1 MTEPSLPRK
10 SLGLPTANLG
20 APISAT
26 PESSAPAAA
35 NGTSAVAETAE
46 ETGKKGLKGLRLGG
60 KEKTAKAK
68 PAKAAKAKK
77 GKGEPVED
85 SPEFVGEKKSLL
97 KMSPAELKAHFNQK
111 KHGGLETIIPIEE
124 MVFIPKKPE
133 VNLLPPEV
141 AESYVAN
148 DLKVKFLKIGG
159 AVVFVFLAM
168 FGLSTLSH
176 ALSQGEIK
184 DLEDKAAAL
193 NIEIRQLQPY
203 ELYKTTID
211 GKREALFGQVQKNLD
226 VGRLIESVNTIG
238 TNAGIT
244 FTKVSLDTTST
255 ECTTTD
261 PFETAA
267 PTIGCLT
274 FTAEGSGAGS
284 VTSFYAEAAKIK
296 GFTTPYV
303 PGDAA
308 IAKEGKS
315 TLEGTIGVTQEFYSQ
330 VTDNLSIPLDTQ
342 LAETPN
348 NAGTTTEGTTN
359 GN

>member
-20 APISAT
+20 AA
-26 PESSAPAAA
+26 APA
-35 NGTSAVAETAE
+35 SPVSDAVVESAE

-60 KEKTAKAK
+60 KEKAAKA
-68 PAKAAKAKK
+68 PKAAKGKK
-77 GKGEPVED
+77 TKADPNAETPEPV
-85 SPEFVGEKKSLL
+85 GEQKSLL
-97 KMSPAELKAHFNQK
+97 KMSPAELKAHFRQK
-111 KHGGLETIIPIEE
+111 KHGGPEPIIPIEE

-133 VNLLPPEV
+133 VNLLPPQV

-159 AVVFVFLAM
+159 AVVFIFLAM
-168 FGLSTLSH
+168 FGLSLLSH

-184 DLEDKAAAL
+184 DLEEKAAGL
-193 NIEIRQLQPY
+193 NVEIRQLQPY
-203 ELYKTTID
+203 EIYKTTID
-211 GKREALFGQVQKNLD
+211 GKREALFGQVQKSLD
-226 VGRLIESVNTIG
+226 VGRLIESVNTVG
-238 TNAGIT
+238 SNAGIT
-244 FTKVSLDTTST
+244 FTKVALDTTST

-267 PTIGCLT
+267 PTIGCLS

-284 VTSFYAEAAKIK
+284 VTSFYAEASKIK

-308 IAKEGKS
+308 IAKDGKS
-315 TLEGTIGVTQEFYSQ
+315 TLEGTIGVTQEFYST
-330 VTDNLSIPLDTQ
+330 VTDNLSVPLDAQ
-342 LAETPN
+342 LQGAENT